1 MEGSTMN
8 FLPVKQGGGSS
19 VEQVQPRDLRRMG
32 LVSRR
37 RVLLISSAIAT
48 SCSGCTLVGPNFKTP
63 SAPVAPAYLGA
74 GGQPLPAKEPELRDW
89 WKVFGDPALNH
100 LAELAYEQNLTLQAA
115 GARVLEARAE
125 LGIATGN
132 VYPQTQAISGDIS
145 YNRLSQEDV
154 YSSGVPSTN
163 FWRAALG
170 PELIW
175 ELDFWGKF
183 RRGVESA
190 TATYLAS
197 IANYDDVLVSLLGNV
212 ATTYLGIRTLERQ
225 IEIAK
230 TNIGT
235 QRHALNIAQTRFDE
249 GSTTQLDVYQAQDVL
264 ATTEAQVPQ
273 LEIQLAQGKNA
284 LIVLLGMAPQSL
296 DPILSVSSGIPA
308 TPDDVVLGIPADLL
322 RRRPDVRAAELLAAA
337 QSAQIGI
344 AKADLY
350 PAFSL
355 FGTVGLSTTNAP
367 GKTFGDF
374 FTYNA
379 VSFSFGPSFSWN
391 IFNYGR
397 ITNNVRVQDARLQAR
412 LIDYKN
418 TVLTA
423 QEEVENGVAS
433 FVFSRQQVD
442 FLRRSVRATQGALNL
457 AFLQYYEGLVDFT
470 TVLTTEQNLLQAQN
484 NLVAATGTVA
494 SSVAR
499 IYRALGGG
507 WEIADGNGFVS
518 PATREEMIERT
529 DWGQLLPPDGK
540 PKPSVPP
547 KGFWHD
553 IGVGPPEW

>member
-1 MEGSTMN
+1 MK
-8 FLPVKQGGGSS
+8 FLSVKQDTSLS
-19 VEQVQPRDLRRMG
+19 LEQIRTRGLRRNG
-32 LVSRR
+32 LISRR
-37 RVLLISSAIAT
+37 RILILSSAIAT

-63 SAPVAPAYLGA
+63 AAPVAPAYLGA
-74 GGQPLPAKEPELRDW
+74 DGQSLPAKEPELRDW
-89 WKVFGDPALNH
+89 WKVFGDPALNN
-100 LAELAYEQNLTLQAA
+100 LVELAYEQNLTLQAA

-132 VYPQTQAISGDIS
+132 LYPQTQAISGEVS

-154 YSSGVPSTN
+154 YSSGVVSTN

-183 RRGVESA
+183 RRGAESA
-190 TATYLAS
+190 TAVYLAS

-212 ATTYLGIRTLERQ
+212 ATTYIGIRTLESQ

-230 TNIGT
+230 SNIAT
-235 QRHALNIAQTRFDE
+235 QRHALNMAQTRFNE

-264 ATTEAQVPQ
+264 ATTEAQIPQ
-273 LEIQLAQGKNA
+273 LELQMAQGKNA
-284 LIVLLGMAPQSL
+284 LLVLLGMPPQSL
-296 DPILSVSSGIPA
+296 DLILSESSGIPA
-308 TPDDVVLGIPADLL
+308 SSNAVVVGIPADLL

-337 QSAQIGI
+337 QSAQIGV

-355 FGTVGLSTTNAP
+355 FGTLGLSATNAP
-367 GKTFGDF
+367 GNTIGDF
-374 FTYNA
+374 FTYKA
-379 VSFSFGPSFSWN
+379 VSFSFGPSFTWN

-397 ITNNVRVQDARLQAR
+397 ITNNVRVQDARLQAL

-433 FVFSRQQVD
+433 YVFSRQQVD
-442 FLRRSVRATQGALNL
+442 FLQRSVRATQGALNL
-457 AFLQYYEGLVDFT
+457 ALLQYYEGLVDFT

-484 NLVAATGTVA
+484 NLAAATGAVA
-494 SSVAR
+494 SSIAR

-518 PATREEMIERT
+518 PATRQDMIERT
-529 DWGQLLPPDGK
+529 DWGQLLPPDGR
-540 PKPSVPP
+540 PKPAIPP
-547 KGFWHD
+547 SGFWHN

>member
-1 MEGSTMN
+1 MK
-8 FLPVKQGGGSS
+8 FLSVKQDTSLS
-19 VEQVQPRDLRRMG
+19 LEQIRTRGLRRNG
-32 LVSRR
+32 LISRR
-37 RVLLISSAIAT
+37 RILILSSAIAT

-63 SAPVAPAYLGA
+63 AAPVAPAYLGA
-74 GGQPLPAKEPELRDW
+74 DGQSLPAKEPELRDW
-89 WKVFGDPALNH
+89 WKVFGDPALNN
-100 LAELAYEQNLTLQAA
+100 LVELAYEQNLTLQAA

-132 VYPQTQAISGDIS
+132 LYPQTQAISGEVS

-154 YSSGVPSTN
+154 YSSGVVSTN

-183 RRGVESA
+183 RRGAESA
-190 TATYLAS
+190 TAVYLAS

-212 ATTYLGIRTLERQ
+212 ATTYIGIRTLESQ

-230 TNIGT
+230 SNIAT
-235 QRHALNIAQTRFDE
+235 QRHALNMAQTRFNE

-264 ATTEAQVPQ
+264 ATTEAQIPQ
-273 LEIQLAQGKNA
+273 LELQMAQGKNA
-284 LIVLLGMAPQSL
+284 LLVLLGMPPQSL
-296 DPILSVSSGIPA
+296 NLILSESSGIPA
-308 TPDDVVLGIPADLL
+308 SSNAVVVGIPADLL

-337 QSAQIGI
+337 QSAQIGV

-355 FGTVGLSTTNAP
+355 FGTLGLSATNAP
-367 GKTFGDF
+367 GNTIGDF
-374 FTYNA
+374 FTYKA
-379 VSFSFGPSFSWN
+379 VSFSFGPSFTWN

-397 ITNNVRVQDARLQAR
+397 ITNNVRVQDARLQAL

-433 FVFSRQQVD
+433 YVFSRQQVD
-442 FLRRSVRATQGALNL
+442 FLQRSVRATQGALNL
-457 AFLQYYEGLVDFT
+457 ALLQYYEGLVDFT

-484 NLVAATGTVA
+484 NLAAATGAVA
-494 SSVAR
+494 SSIAR

-518 PATREEMIERT
+518 PATRQEMIERT
-529 DWGQLLPPDGK
+529 DWGQLLPPDGR
-540 PKPSVPP
+540 PKPAIPP
-547 KGFWHD
+547 SGFWHN